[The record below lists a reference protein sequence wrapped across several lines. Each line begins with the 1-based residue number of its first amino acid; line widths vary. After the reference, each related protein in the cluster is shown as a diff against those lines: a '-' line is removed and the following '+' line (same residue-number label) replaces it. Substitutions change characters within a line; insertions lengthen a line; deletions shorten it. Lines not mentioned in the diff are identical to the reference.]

1 MQYIK
6 RLPGIM
12 RADELPLRLHTA
24 HVASL
29 LCISPSPD
37 GLEDPLTSYSTP
49 YNTSLSSEYGLQLS
63 GSLGKQR

>member
-24 HVASL
+24 HVASTQSYPSECRSIPEIFFFQIVGDTML
-29 LCISPSPD
+29 QFLC
-37 GLEDPLTSYSTP
+37 
-49 YNTSLSSEYGLQLS
+49 
-63 GSLGKQR
+63 